1 MTQTVLTAAPAP
13 ATAVNG
19 WEQLRDEAI
28 KQRVKLLGELV
39 QRRLQKDWTDEGH
52 LNRVCGYAVGAPGK
66 FFRPI
71 LLLESASSVG
81 GEIDRVLPAAAG
93 AEGAHVASLVH
104 DDIIDGDEIRRGRPA
119 VHVAFGRDNALVGG
133 DALIFYLFSA
143 LAECG
148 RRGIEAGRI
157 VRAMAMAAEAG
168 HDLCRGQM
176 LEEELRTS
184 YDSRVA
190 SYLDMIAGKT
200 GALFRASC
208 AIGAVLG
215 DGNSEEVEALGRYGS
230 LLGYAF
236 QIQDDLLPYLSTAD
250 ATGKPA
256 TSDLANR
263 RLTLPFLLCRA
274 AGSAATVEL
283 LDELMGSGDENDL
296 EARFETLSGLLNES
310 GVLTQASDM
319 AARYCAEAIEA
330 VSLLPP
336 STSKEVLEFFAESAA
351 RRAR

>member
-1 MTQTVLTAAPAP
+1 MTQSVLTAAPVL
-13 ATAVNG
+13 TAAM
-19 WEQLRDEAI
+19 EDRDQHPDEAV

-39 QRRLQKDWTDEGH
+39 RRRLQKDWTAEAH
-52 LNRVCGYAVGAPGK
+52 LDQVCGYAVSAPGK

-71 LLLESASSVG
+71 LLLESASTVG

-104 DDIIDGDEIRRGRPA
+104 DDIIDGDEVRRGMPA
-119 VHVAFGRDNALVGG
+119 VHVAFGRDDALVGG

-148 RRGIEAGRI
+148 RRGIEAARI
-157 VRAMAMAAEAG
+157 VMAMAMAAEAG
-168 HDLCRGQM
+168 RELCRGQM
-176 LEEELRTS
+176 LEKELRAS

-190 SYLDMIAGKT
+190 SYLDMVAGKT

-208 AIGAVLG
+208 SIGAVLG
-215 DGNSEEVEALGRYGS
+215 GGSVDALGRYGA

-236 QIQDDLLPYLSTAD
+236 QIQDDLLPYLSTPD
-250 ATGKPA
+250 VTGKPP

-274 AGSAATVEL
+274 AAGAVRVQV
-283 LDELMGSGDENDL
+283 LDELLTGGGENDIDD
-296 EARFETLSGLLNES
+296 RFKRLSDLLSES
-310 GVLTQASDM
+310 GALDQAADM
-319 AARYCAEAIEA
+319 AARYCAEAIDA
-330 VSLLPP
+330 LAALPS
-336 STSKEVLEFFAESAA
+336 STSKDVLVYFAESAA
-351 RRAR
+351 LRSR